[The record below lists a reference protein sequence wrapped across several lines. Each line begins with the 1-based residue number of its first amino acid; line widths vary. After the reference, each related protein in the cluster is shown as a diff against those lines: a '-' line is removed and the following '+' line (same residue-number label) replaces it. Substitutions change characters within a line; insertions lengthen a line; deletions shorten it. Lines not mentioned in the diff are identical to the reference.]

1 MMRKTLRQLAS
12 SVLSAT
18 TSSRREAARF
28 ASYSASN
35 ASNVFKSATAIGC
48 PSPSFATRSR
58 YRETISRPR
67 LTRCSTSIALRH
79 HLVCTLIQAPRRAND
94 RSAIRDVLTRRG
106 GGPKNRRRGVTERA
120 GPAMSALLIEKPHFL
135 IKNTAMPETIVR
147 FPATGTIPPP
157 PDELAEAGRELWTK
171 VMRAY
176 VIEETHAELLFL
188 ACVSADSASS
198 MRRQIKAEG
207 EIVIGSTGQP
217 AAHPLIAAEGAA
229 QKRVASFLRQLGLFS
244 EPKRDKV
251 GRPPNP
257 FGGN

>member
-18 TSSRREAARF
+18 TSSRGKAARF

-35 ASNVFKSATAIGC
+35 GSNVFKSATAIGC

-171 VMRAY
+171 VISLR
-176 VIEETHAELLFL
+176 HRGD
-188 ACVSADSASS
+188 ACGAAVFGLRVRRQCQLDASADQGGRRDRHRLDRPADSAPVDRRRGRGAEA
-198 MRRQIKAEG
+198 RRQF
-207 EIVIGSTGQP
+207 
-217 AAHPLIAAEGAA
+217 L
-229 QKRVASFLRQLGLFS
+229 ASARAFL
-244 EPKRDKV
+244 
-251 GRPPNP
+251 
-257 FGGN
+257 